1 MHLLSRRLSD
11 SFINQASD
19 ILSHLSMASLGFI
32 TPIKPSYPRG
42 VKRSLRSKFSIK
54 ADALTCNVISI
65 YWKLQMLIVRQ
76 MVSDIGLIPAFRQ
89 NSQKW
94 YKFTHNVMFT
104 YLGSEIEHVFRITS
118 CGKFVPL
125 GLASNLYNGR
135 KLLRTVL
142 Y

>member
-54 ADALTCNVISI
+54 ADALTCNVICNFYI
-65 YWKLQMLIVRQ
+65 LEITDAYCETNGFGHWL
-76 MVSDIGLIPAFRQ
+76 
-89 NSQKW
+89 NSS
-94 YKFTHNVMFT
+94 F
-104 YLGSEIEHVFRITS
+104 
-118 CGKFVPL
+118 
-125 GLASNLYNGR
+125 
-135 KLLRTVL
+135 
-142 Y
+142 